1 MKFIETLKTHW
12 VVWVWNRSPN
22 CAEMS
27 RLASKSIE
35 QRLPFNTRL
44 AMWLHCLICLWCK
57 RYSEQIAF
65 IHKASPTLARQL
77 DIVSPD
83 TLSTESKE
91 RIKFNLKQS
100 QQK

>member
-1 MKFIETLKTHW
+1 MKLIETLKKQW
-12 VVWVWNRSPN
+12 VVWVWNHSPN

-27 RLASKSIE
+27 RLTSKSMD
-35 QRLPFNTRL
+35 QLLPLKTRL

-57 RYSEQIAF
+57 RYSEQVAF
-65 IHKASPTLARQL
+65 IHKASPNLARQL
-77 DIVSPD
+77 DMVSPG